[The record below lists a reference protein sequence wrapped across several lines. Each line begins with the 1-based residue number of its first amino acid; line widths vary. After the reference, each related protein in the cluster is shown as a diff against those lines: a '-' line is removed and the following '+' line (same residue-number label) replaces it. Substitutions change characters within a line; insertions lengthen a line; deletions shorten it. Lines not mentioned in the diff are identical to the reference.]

1 MIGNSNS
8 AAVDLRSHGMGIQ
21 FAVVGNLTFRQSSVI
36 CAVIC
41 AAVSKTTIFCRIGL
55 TAVS

>member
-1 MIGNSNS
+1 MIGNA

>member
-1 MIGNSNS
+1 MIGNSNA

-36 CAVIC
+36 CA
-41 AAVSKTTIFCRIGL
+41 AVSKTTIFCRIGL